1 MAQLLPAYL
10 GDLQKAAVE
19 GGMEE
24 RKPIEFLERLLA
36 VVTAAKARKV
46 IKQLQLDAR
55 SLFAGLGHD
64 KLSKLQA
71 FLDKRLRRG
80 LSS

>member
-1 MAQLLPAYL
+1 LAQLLPAYL

-36 VVTAAKARKV
+36 VVTAAKARNALR
-46 IKQLQLDAR
+46 QLQLEAR
-55 SLFAGLGHD
+55 SLFAGLRHEQLK
-64 KLSKLQA
+64 KLKS
-71 FLDKRLRRG
+71 FLDKRVPFKM
-80 LSS
+80 